1 MTPRFATLLF
11 GVLTMYTQPGCYYW
25 QPLEVYTPNSP
36 PEILYSDPPQGAV
49 MQIRTSQTNPAF
61 IVAQDPDIDDTLQ
74 FQWFISGAIIL
85 GPGETIIQQDFIGSK
100 IDIQQAEDSWH
111 GRTLTCV
118 VVDLTG
124 STASIS
130 WPIEV
135 LEEN

>member
-1 MTPRFATLLF
+1 MSIFYPTENAVFYV
-11 GVLTMYTQPGCYYW
+11 G
-25 QPLEVYTPNSP
+25 
-36 PEILYSDPPQGAV
+36 LYSDPAQGAV

-61 IVAQDPDIDDTLQ
+61 IVAQDTDPGDTLQ

-85 GPGETIIQQDFIGSK
+85 GPGETIIQQEFIGSK
-100 IDIQQAEDSWH
+100 IDIQQAEESWH

-118 VVDLTG
+118 VVDSTG

-130 WPIEV
+130 WPIEI

>member
-1 MTPRFATLLF
+1 MTPRFAPLLF
-11 GVLTMYTQPGCYYW
+11 GVIAMHTQSGCYYW
-25 QPLEVYTPNSP
+25 RPLEVYTPNSP
-36 PEILYSDPPQGAV
+36 PEILYSDPAQGDP
-49 MQIRTSQTNPAF
+49 MQIRTSQSTPAF
-61 IVAQDPDIDDTLQ
+61 IVAQDPDIDDALQ

-100 IDIQQAEDSWH
+100 IDIQQAEESWH

-118 VVDLTG
+118 VVDSTG
-124 STASIS
+124 ATASIS